1 MPFSTFYLPSS
12 FCSHFLLSSILLFFS
27 SQLSHWISKSRCHQ
41 TKISHSC
48 RDWQI
53 IALRLL
59 CPFSPHLFNVSSF
72 FSTFF
77 SPLLFLCLPFSP
89 HFHFSSF
96 FSTPLPFSLP
106 SFLFLLFSTS
116 FPHIPHFSWK
126 KVQTISISPICV
138 SPFQHRP
145 PRLICGQ
152 ICIISL
158 TLFAQR
164 GFLKAFKTRHVL
176 LSQSL
181 NSSIFYGL
189 CRHTWKLWKQPSKNL
204 KKRFVRNI

>member
-59 CPFSPHLFNVSSF
+59 CPFSPHLFNFSSF

-106 SFLFLLFSTS
+106 SFLFLLFFYLLSSHPPFLLEESPNNFNFPDLCFTS
-116 FPHIPHFSWK
+116 F
-126 KVQTISISPICV
+126 SIGRLASFVLKSALSV
-138 SPFQHRP
+138 SPF
-145 PRLICGQ
+145 
-152 ICIISL
+152 
-158 TLFAQR
+158 
-164 GFLKAFKTRHVL
+164 L
-176 LSQSL
+176 LNVAS
-181 NSSIFYGL
+181 
-189 CRHTWKLWKQPSKNL
+189 WKLLKQGMFCCHK
-204 KKRFVRNI
+204 V

>member
-12 FCSHFLLSSILLFFS
+12 FCSDFLLSSILIFFS

-59 CPFSPHLFNVSSF
+59 CPFSPHLFNFSLF

-89 HFHFSSF
+89 HFHFSF
-96 FSTPLPFSLP
+96 QPP
-106 SFLFLLFSTS
+106 FLFLCLLFSSSFTS
-116 FPHIPHFSWK
+116 FPHIPHLSWK

-138 SPFQHRP
+138 SPASASAALPH
-145 PRLICGQ
+145 LCS
-152 ICIISL
+152 SL
-158 TLFAQR
+158 HYQSHPFCSTW
-164 GFLKAFKTRHVL
+164 L
-176 LSQSL
+176 LES
-181 NSSIFYGL
+181 F
-189 CRHTWKLWKQPSKNL
+189 
-204 KKRFVRNI
+204 

>member
-59 CPFSPHLFNVSSF
+59 CPFSPHLFNFSSF

-138 SPFQHRP
+138 SPASASAALPH
-145 PRLICGQ
+145 LCS
-152 ICIISL
+152 SL
-158 TLFAQR
+158 HYQSHPFCSTWLLESFENKACSVVTKFK
-164 GFLKAFKTRHVL
+164 FLHF
-176 LSQSL
+176 
-181 NSSIFYGL
+181 
-189 CRHTWKLWKQPSKNL
+189 LWAL
-204 KKRFVRNI
+204 